1 MTTSLPGETMSLLPF
16 ADRPYREG
24 VGIALFNRDGQ
35 VFVGR
40 RNDTAEA
47 AWQMPQGGI
56 DDGETP
62 AEAAMRELGEEV
74 GTTKAEIIGQS
85 RGWLEYDLPADLADK
100 VWRGRYRG
108 QRQMWFALRFLGRD
122 ADIDLEAHD
131 AEFADWRW
139 VPLGLTPSLIVPF
152 KRPLYEMVVAEFESL
167 ALPA

>member
-1 MTTSLPGETMSLLPF
+1 MSLIPF

-24 VGIALFNRDGQ
+24 VGIALFNRNGH

-40 RNDTAEA
+40 RTDTEEA

-56 DDGETP
+56 DAGETA
-62 AEAAMRELGEEV
+62 AEAAVRELGEEV
-74 GTTKAEIIGQS
+74 GTTKAEIIRPS
-85 RGWLEYDLPADLADK
+85 RGWLEYDLPPDLADK
-100 VWRGRYRG
+100 VWHGRYRG
-108 QRQMWFALRFLGRD
+108 QRQMWFALRFLGDDR
-122 ADIDLEAHD
+122 DIDLDTHE

-152 KRPLYEMVVAEFESL
+152 KRPLYELVVAEFESL